1 MKILSKGTLGMF
13 DWFLIIGIILCSLI
27 YALFSLPA
35 AEDGNLSLAEYAI
48 HIAKHFDWM
57 GFIAGVTGVVCVVL
71 TAKRSIANYIFG
83 IVNVSLY
90 AIISYK
96 AQIYGDAALN
106 ALYYFP
112 MQFIGWYQWVRN
124 NGGKNGK
131 GFEDESI
138 VKAKRMSSKERSLFF
153 AGCIVAV
160 ISAGYILGRY
170 TADPQPYKDSFTTIF
185 SIAAMYLMVKA
196 YMEQWMLWV
205 MVNAVSVIM
214 WCVVFARGDAH
225 AGLMVIMWIFYLINS
240 LNGLR
245 IWLRASE

>member
-1 MKILSKGTLGMF
+1 MKVFSKGTLNTF

-27 YALFSLPA
+27 YALLSLPT
-35 AEDGNLSLAEYAI
+35 AESGSLSPAGYAT
-48 HIAKHFDWM
+48 HIAKHFDFI

-96 AQIYGDAALN
+96 SQIYGDAALN

-112 MQFIGWYQWVRN
+112 MQFIGWHQWVKN
-124 NGGKNGK
+124 NGGKNREGNN
-131 GFEDESI
+131 DESF
-138 VKAKRMSSKERSLFF
+138 VKAKRMTQKERLFF
-153 AGCIVAV
+153 FACCTIVV
-160 ISAGYILGRY
+160 VSVGYILGRY
-170 TADPQPYKDSFTTIF
+170 TADPQPYKDSFTTVL

-205 MVNAVSVIM
+205 MINTVSVIM
-214 WCVVFARGDAH
+214 WCMVFTRGDAH
-225 AGLMVIMWIFYLINS
+225 AGLMVIMWIFYLMNS
-240 LNGLR
+240 INGLR
-245 IWLRASE
+245 IWLKASE